1 MNTCIVRPFV
11 AEHVPTLWQVS
22 HSVMTPG
29 SDSPPMLK
37 HMAASPIASR
47 PQREDCRACA
57 DEVEAL
63 LSKAY
68 PDARCELNYD
78 GPYQLLVAT
87 VLSAQTTDRR
97 VNTVTPTLFNRWP
110 DPQALAGADIGEVQ
124 ALVAPLGFGPTR
136 AVRLVSMAAKLVDN
150 FDGVIPDDLDSLVT
164 LPGVGRKT
172 ANVVLG
178 NAFGVP
184 GITPDTHV
192 MRVSRR
198 LGWTDANT
206 PAKVET
212 DLAELF
218 DPSEWVMLCHRL
230 IWHGRRCCHSRR
242 PACGVCPVAEWC
254 PSFGAGPTDPEEA
267 AKLVREPRR

>member
-1 MNTCIVRPFV
+1 M

-22 HSVMTPG
+22 HSVTTPG
-29 SDSPPMLK
+29 PDSPPMLRL
-37 HMAASPIASR
+37 MAASFTSSR
-47 PQREDCRACA
+47 PRREGCRACA
-57 DEVEAL
+57 NKVVSVLA
-63 LSKAY
+63 KAY
-68 PDARCELNYD
+68 PDACCELHYD

-110 DPQALAGADIGEVQ
+110 DTQTLADADVGEVE
-124 ALVAPLGFGPTR
+124 AVVAPLGFGPTR
-136 AVRLVSMAAKLVDN
+136 AERLVSMATQLVDD
-150 FDGVIPDDLDSLVT
+150 FDGVVPDDLDSLVT

-178 NAFGVP
+178 NAYGVP

-198 LGWTDANT
+198 LGWTDATT
-206 PAKVET
+206 PAKVEV

-230 IWHGRRCCHSRR
+230 IWHGRRSCHSRR

-254 PSFGAGPTDPEEA
+254 PSFGEGPTDPEKA
-267 AKLVREPRR
+267 AVLVREPRR